1 MQQPHCTL
9 MLPTARHYHPDG
21 AGTALP
27 VCKEL
32 RVRAHSPTRLV
43 CCSQAQALQLQTLKD
58 LEPIVSQA
66 DGGNGRSGGGS
77 KSSGGGGGSDGGD
90 IGERCQAAVRRH
102 LHEGAYQQQEIEGL
116 LGTSLQEFFGSS
128 PSSLRHAQKLQSYL
142 CIRDGGGFR
151 SVLQDSAAVPVLLG
165 KPFAMKLSSTGHL
178 LAMRHV
184 QTPKANCSK

>member
-1 MQQPHCTL
+1 MQQPHCNL

-32 RVRAHSPTRLV
+32 RVRAHSPTRLF

-77 KSSGGGGGSDGGD
+77 GSGGGD

-102 LHEGAYQQQEIEGL
+102 LYEGTYQQQEIEGL

-128 PSSLRHAQKLQSYL
+128 PSSLRHARKLQM
-142 CIRDGGGFR
+142 CIRDGGG
-151 SVLQDSAAVPVLLG
+151 VPDSAASC
-165 KPFAMKLSSTGHL
+165 KIRQQSQFCWASLS
-178 LAMRHV
+178 R
-184 QTPKANCSK
+184 